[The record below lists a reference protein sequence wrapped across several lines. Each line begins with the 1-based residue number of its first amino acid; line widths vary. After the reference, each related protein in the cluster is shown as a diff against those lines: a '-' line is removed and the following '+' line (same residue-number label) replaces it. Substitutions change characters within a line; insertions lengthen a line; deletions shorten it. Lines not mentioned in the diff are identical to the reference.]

1 LDLIKRGAE
10 AEIYLSKWRN
20 RQVVLKRRVIKSY
33 RNEEIDK
40 RLREARTKLEAKL
53 ISEARGFGVS
63 TPIIYDV
70 DTQNSQITMEYV
82 DGKQIKEVLHNVGN
96 EEQKKLCVEVGKCVG
111 KFHKNDL
118 IHGDLTTSNMILRDH
133 RIYFIDFSLGGKSR
147 EIEDKGVDLHLLS
160 EAFEST
166 HSEILDMFDFVLD
179 GYKKEYNEADKVIA
193 KVKEIEKRGR
203 YT

>member
-1 LDLIKRGAE
+1 MNLIKRGAE
-10 AEIYLSKWRN
+10 AEIYLSEWQN

-33 RNEEIDK
+33 RHEEIDR

-53 ISEARGFGVS
+53 ISEARRFGVS

-70 DTQNSQITMEYV
+70 DTLESQITMEYIN
-82 DGKQIKEVLHNVGN
+82 GKQIKEVLHNVGD
-96 EEQKKLCVEVGKCVG
+96 EEQKKLCVEVGRCVG
-111 KFHKNDL
+111 RFHKNDL
-118 IHGDLTTSNMILRDH
+118 IHGDLTTSNMILRDD

-147 EIEDKGVDLHLLS
+147 EIEAKGVDLHLLS

-166 HSEILDMFDFVLD
+166 HSEILDMFNFVLE
-179 GYKKEYNEADKVIA
+179 GYKNEYEEADKVIA